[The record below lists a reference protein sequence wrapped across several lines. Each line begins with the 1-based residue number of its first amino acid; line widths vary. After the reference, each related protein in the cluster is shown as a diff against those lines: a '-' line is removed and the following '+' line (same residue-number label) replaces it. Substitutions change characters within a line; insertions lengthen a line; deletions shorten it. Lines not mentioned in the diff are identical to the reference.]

1 MLGRVAA
8 CAPAP
13 MAWGTPRGPWPED
26 RQAVPTVT
34 PPGIGAPSPIT
45 TEPAD
50 ARPLPPRSTPRAFS
64 AFFWSN
70 SILLGVLSFFD
81 STESVL
87 EIKLALSEAGPREIS
102 EDFLVSGSSIT

>member
-1 MLGRVAA
+1 M
-8 CAPAP
+8 
-13 MAWGTPRGPWPED
+13 
-26 RQAVPTVT
+26 PTVT

-50 ARPLPPRSTPRAFS
+50 ARPLPPRSTSRAFS